1 MYEYLHGSF
10 TLLTPTFMVV
20 DCGGVGYNV
29 SISLNTFEALK
40 DKKEG
45 KVFIHFAVSENAQTL
60 YGFANDAERVLFR
73 ALIGVSGVGPSTARM
88 ILSSQSTNEIIN
100 AIVSG
105 NLALLNS
112 IKGIGPKTAQ
122 RIVVELQDKLGK
134 MNQMNITSSS
144 IETSISL
151 NQEALLALES
161 LGFNKNVAAK
171 AISKIL
177 QDNPQIS
184 VENLIKNALRIL

>member
-1 MYEYLHGSF
+1 
-10 TLLTPTFMVV
+10 MVV

-88 ILSSQSTNEIIN
+88 ILSSQSTNDIIN